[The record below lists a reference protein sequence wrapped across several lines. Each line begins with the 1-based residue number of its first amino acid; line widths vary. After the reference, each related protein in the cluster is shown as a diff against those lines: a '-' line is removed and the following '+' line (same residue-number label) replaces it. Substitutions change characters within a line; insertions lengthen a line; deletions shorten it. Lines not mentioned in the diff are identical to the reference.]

1 MVDYQFLR
9 FIHLTGAV
17 LLLGNVTVTG
27 FWSGYL
33 YRHWKDGAFP
43 FRPIARAILWTDL
56 VFTIGGGALLSVT
69 GIVMALRS
77 GFPLLGT
84 PWIVKGVAGLG
95 LSTLAWLVFLLPD
108 QFRLERSTDPVVLRR
123 TFLRWTVFGWI
134 STIFLYYGLWAM
146 ATRR

>member
-9 FIHLTGAV
+9 ATHITGAV

-33 YRHWKDGAFP
+33 YRYWKAGALP
-43 FRPIARAILWTDL
+43 IRPIARAILWTDL
-56 VFTIGGGALLSVT
+56 VFTIGGGAILTVT
-69 GIVMALRS
+69 GVMMALQS

-84 PWIVKGVAGLG
+84 PWIVKGIAGLG
-95 LSTLAWLVFLLPD
+95 LSTLCWLVFLVPD

-123 TFLRWTVFGWI
+123 AFTRWTVIGWI
-134 STIFLYYGLWAM
+134 STVFLYYGLWAM